1 MGSLQ
6 SKQPIS
12 QDKVPHD
19 SLSPPLLLPLDQ
31 TVPQASLYLLHGQ
44 SEYNQWSFYPA
55 KFRMPDIE
63 KYMGVGCLHI
73 HLQLY
78 STVMRTHG
86 LNKSQ

>member
-1 MGSLQ
+1 MTSIQESLTNLRQKMGSLQ

-44 SEYNQWSFYPA
+44 SEVIP
-55 KFRMPDIE
+55 PT
-63 KYMGVGCLHI
+63 
-73 HLQLY
+73 
-78 STVMRTHG
+78 TVHTTI
-86 LNKSQ
+86 LEDTNA